1 MPAGKRILIV
11 GGGII
16 GLSLGWE
23 LARQGCA
30 VRICERG
37 KTGREASWA
46 AAGML
51 SALAEVHF
59 EEQDLLRLGLESAA
73 LYPPWVEELE
83 AASGLSVGY
92 RTDGT
97 LIVALDRDDAR
108 DLEHRFQIQQHFD
121 LRVRWLT
128 GAEAREMEPLLS
140 PRVTA
145 GVWCLDDRHVD
156 NRRLIDALILAF
168 RKAGGE
174 LLEGAPVEAVE
185 VRDGKALGTWVWG
198 ELLEADALVIAAGC
212 WSGSIAGLPEVA
224 RPPVRPVKGQMV
236 ALRMTRETPLRN
248 VVHAPDAY
256 LVPKEDGR
264 LFVGAT
270 CEEMGFDTQITAGGL
285 YELLRGAWE
294 AVPAVYDYPVVET
307 WAGLRPASRDHA
319 PILGRT
325 PIENLFVATGHF
337 RKGILLA
344 PITAREMAALI
355 LSGKTSDLIAPMA
368 IERFEKR
375 LG

>member
-1 MPAGKRILIV
+1 MEKRILIV

-16 GLSLGWE
+16 GLSIGWE

-37 KTGREASWA
+37 RAGQEASWA

-73 LYPPWVEELE
+73 IYPGWVERLE
-83 AASGLSVGY
+83 AVSGLSVGY

-97 LIVALDRDDAR
+97 LIVALDRDDTR
-108 DLEHRFQIQQHFD
+108 EMEHRFQIQKHFD
-121 LRVRWLT
+121 LRVRWLA

-156 NRRLIDALILAF
+156 NRRLIEALAAAF
-168 RKAGGE
+168 RKEGGE
-174 LLEGAPVEAVE
+174 LAEQAPVERIE
-185 VRDGKALGTWVWG
+185 IRNGKAAGAWVG
-198 ELLEADALVIAAGC
+198 ADLFEAEAVVVAAGC
-212 WSGSIAGLPEVA
+212 WSGSIGGLPDAA

-236 ALRMTRETPLRN
+236 ALRMSREASLRN

-319 PILGRT
+319 PILGGT
-325 PIENLFVATGHF
+325 PVENLFVATGHF

-344 PITAREMAALI
+344 PVTAREMAAL
-355 LSGKTSDLIAPMA
+355 LLTGRTPDLIAPMRL
-368 IERFEKR
+368 ERFGR
-375 LG
+375 GPG

>member
-1 MPAGKRILIV
+1 MDKRILIV
-11 GGGII
+11 GGGVI
-16 GLSLGWE
+16 GLSVGWE
-23 LARQGCA
+23 LVRHGCA

-37 KTGREASWA
+37 RAGREASWA

-51 SALAEVHF
+51 SALAEVQF
-59 EEQDLLRLGLESAA
+59 EEQDLLRLGLESAGI
-73 LYPPWVEELE
+73 YPDWVEQIE
-83 AASGLSVGY
+83 AASGQSVGY

-97 LIVALDRDDAR
+97 LIVALDRDDVR
-108 DLEHRFQIQQHFD
+108 ELEHRFQVQKHFD

-156 NRRLIDALILAF
+156 NRRLVEALITAF

-174 LLEGAPVEAVE
+174 LAEEAPVERVE
-185 VRDGKALGTWVWG
+185 IRNGRAAGVWVRG
-198 ELLEADALVIAAGC
+198 EVVEADAVVLAAGC
-212 WSGSIAGLPEVA
+212 WSGSIGGLPEDC

-236 ALRMTRETPLRN
+236 ALRMTREARLAN

-270 CEEMGFDTQITAGGL
+270 CEEMGFDTQVTAGGL

-294 AVPAVYDYPVVET
+294 AVPAVYDFPVVET

-319 PILGRT
+319 PILGGT
-325 PIENLFVATGHF
+325 PLENLFVATGHF

-344 PITAREMAALI
+344 PVTARETAAL
-355 LSGKTSDLIAPMA
+355 LLTGKTSDLIASMRL
-368 IERFEKR
+368 ERFGR
-375 LG
+375 RHG

>member
-1 MPAGKRILIV
+1 MRILIV
-11 GGGII
+11 GGGVI

-37 KTGREASWA
+37 RAGQEASWA

-73 LYPPWVEELE
+73 IYPGWVEQVE
-83 AASGLSVGY
+83 AASDLTVGY

-97 LIVALDRDDAR
+97 LIVALDRDDMR
-108 DLEHRFQIQQHFD
+108 ELEHRFQVQKHFD

-156 NRRLIDALILAF
+156 NRRLIEALVVAF

-174 LLEGAPVEAVE
+174 LAEEAHVERVE
-185 VRDGKALGTWVWG
+185 IRDGKATGAWVQG
-198 ELLEADALVIAAGC
+198 ELFEAEAVVVAAGC
-212 WSGSIAGLPEVA
+212 WSGSIGGLPEA
-224 RPPVRPVKGQMV
+224 SRPPVRPVKGQMV
-236 ALRMTRETPLRN
+236 ALRMTGEASLRN

-319 PILGRT
+319 PILGET
-325 PIENLFVATGHF
+325 PVENLFVATGHF

-344 PITAREMAALI
+344 PVTAREMAALV
-355 LSGKTSDLIAPMA
+355 LTGKTSDLIAPMA
-368 IERFEKR
+368 LERFGRR

>member
-1 MPAGKRILIV
+1 VEKRILVV
-11 GGGII
+11 GGGVI
-16 GLSLGWE
+16 GLATGWE
-23 LARQGCA
+23 LARRGCA

-37 KTGREASWA
+37 KAGREASWA

-73 LYPPWVEELE
+73 IYPGWVEELE
-83 AASGLSVGY
+83 EASGLTVGY

-108 DLEHRFQIQQHFD
+108 NLEHRFQTQKHFD
-121 LRVRWLT
+121 LQVRWLD
-128 GAEAREMEPLLS
+128 GPEAREMEPLLS

-156 NRRLIDALILAF
+156 NRRLIEALVVAF
-168 RKAGGE
+168 CKAGGE
-174 LLEGAPVEAVE
+174 LAEETPVERVE
-185 VRDGKALGTWVWG
+185 IRDGKATGAWAQG
-198 ELLEADALVIAAGC
+198 ELLEAEAVVVAAGC
-212 WSGSIAGLPEVA
+212 WSGSIGGLPEA
-224 RPPVRPVKGQMV
+224 CRPPVRPVKGQMV
-236 ALRMTRETPLRN
+236 ALRMTQEARLRN

-256 LVPKEDGR
+256 LVPKEDGC

-294 AVPAVYDYPVVET
+294 AVPAVYDYPMVET

-319 PILGRT
+319 PILGKT
-325 PIENLFVATGHF
+325 PVENLFVATGHF

-344 PITAREMAALI
+344 PVTAREMAALI
-355 LSGKTSDLIAPMA
+355 LSGKTSDLIAPMRL
-368 IERFEKR
+368 ERFGRR